1 MSIDYR
7 NTVFLPQTDFPMRG
21 DLPKREP
28 LLLRRWQD
36 TALWRQLRD
45 ASRGREKFIL
55 HDGPPYA
62 NGNLHIGHALN
73 KILKDVVN
81 RAHQMLG
88 KDANYVPG
96 WDCHGLPIEWKI
108 EEKYRAGNKS
118 KDDVP
123 IDVFR
128 KECRDFAAYWIGVQ
142 REEFQRL
149 GVFGDW
155 ENPYTTMDY
164 KAEAQI
170 VREIG
175 KFLMN
180 GGLYKGAKP
189 VMWSVVEKTALAEAE
204 IEYHDHTSTTVWVR
218 FPVAVPS
225 LPSLEEASVV
235 IWTTTPWTL
244 PGNRAM
250 AFGPDIDYVALEVTG
265 VRDGSLVAV
274 GEKLVISRHL
284 WLALQSAPDHE
295 LGITDGT
302 VLDAFKGTALAGTIC
317 RHPLRGQGYDFDVA
331 LFPGD
336 FVTDDDGS
344 GFVHIAP
351 GHGEDD
357 FLLGQKHGVE
367 VPQTV
372 GPDGV
377 YYPHVPLFAGKTVYW
392 PTGKTGN
399 ANGAVIAALAAAG
412 GLIAQGKL
420 VHSYPHSW
428 RSKAPLIFRN
438 TPQWFI
444 SMETNDL
451 RAKALT
457 AIDET
462 RWIPAQGKNR
472 IQSMIASRPDW
483 CVSRQRAWGVPIA
496 VFVDKKTGEP
506 LRDQAVIDRVAE
518 AIAENG
524 ADIWFTADPQDFL
537 GSGYDAADYEKVTD
551 IVDVWFDSGST
562 HSFVLDPAV
571 NEGRWDLAWPASLYL
586 EGSDQHR
593 GWFHSSLL
601 ESCGT
606 RGRAPYEAVLTH
618 GFVLDEQGRAMSKS
632 LGNGVSPQDVVNQS
646 GADTLRLWV
655 VASDYSSDLR
665 IGKEILKYQ
674 GDMYRRLRNTLR
686 YLLGNLAGF
695 QDAEILPVEDMPEL
709 ERWVLH
715 RLAELDLVVRDAVET
730 YDFHAMFTAIHNFCA
745 IDLSAFYF
753 DVRKDSLY
761 CDRPDATTRRAA
773 RTVLDRVFDCLARWL
788 APMLCFTAEEAW
800 LARHGDGAATSV
812 HLQLFPA
819 VPDAWRAPALAAKW
833 DKLRNLRRVVTGAI
847 ELERAQKRIGSSL
860 QAEAEI
866 FADADY
872 LAAAGVDLAEL
883 CITSAATLRDGAAPQ
898 GAFTLPDVPGVAVR
912 IGAAVGEK
920 CQRCWK
926 VLPEVGTVAAHPDL
940 CRRCAD
946 AVEAGDG
953 GHSGG

>member
-1 MSIDYR
+1 MSTDYR
-7 NTVFLPQTDFPMRG
+7 NTVFLPQTGFPMRG

-28 LLLRRWQD
+28 VLLERWQD
-36 TALWRQLRD
+36 IALWRQLRET
-45 ASRGREKFIL
+45 SKGREKFIL

-81 RAHQMLG
+81 RAQQMLG

-108 EEKYRAGNKS
+108 EEKYRAANKS

-128 KECRDFAAYWIGVQ
+128 KECRDFAEHWIGVQ
-142 REEFQRL
+142 REEFKRL

-155 ENPYTTMDY
+155 DDPYTTMAY

-175 KFLMN
+175 KFLIN

-189 VMWSVVEKTALAEAE
+189 VMWSVVEQTALAEAE
-204 IEYHDHTSTTVWVR
+204 IEYHDHTSTTVWAR
-218 FPVAVPS
+218 FPVTTPS
-225 LPSLEEASVV
+225 RPELAGSSVV

-244 PGNRAM
+244 PGNRAI
-250 AFGPDIDYVALEVTG
+250 AYGADFDYVVATVAAAKE
-265 VRDGSLVAV
+265 GSLARPGERLVVAA
-274 GEKLVISRHL
+274 KLLSRL
-284 WLALQSAPDHE
+284 EAAAGFTAAPDP
-295 LGITDGT
+295 
-302 VLDAFKGTALAGTIC
+302 VAFKGAALAGSVA
-317 RHPLRGQGYDFDVA
+317 RHPLAGQGYDFPVPLLA
-331 LFPGD
+331 GD
-336 FVTDDDGS
+336 FVSDEDGS

-357 FLLGQKHGVE
+357 FLLGVKYGVE

-392 PTGKTGN
+392 PTGKMGN
-399 ANGAVIAALAAAG
+399 ANKAVIAAVAEAG
-412 GLIAQGKL
+412 GLLAEGRL

-444 SMETNDL
+444 SMETNGL
-451 RAKALT
+451 RDKALA

-462 RWIPAQGKNR
+462 RWIPSQGKNR
-472 IQSMIASRPDW
+472 IQSMIESRPDW
-483 CVSRQRAWGVPIA
+483 CISRQRAWGVPIA
-496 VFVDKKTGEP
+496 VFVDKRTGAP
-506 LRDQAVIDRVAE
+506 LRDQSVVDRIAE
-518 AIAENG
+518 AVEHEG
-524 ADIWFTADPQDFL
+524 ADIWFTADPQIFL
-537 GSGYDAADYEKVTD
+537 GSAYKAADYEKVTD

-562 HSFVLDPAV
+562 HSFVLEQRP
-571 NEGRWDLAWPASLYL
+571 DLKWPASLYL

-606 RGRAPYEAVLTH
+606 RGRAPYDAVLTH

-632 LGNGVSPQDVVNQS
+632 LGNGVSPQDVVSQS
-646 GADTLRLWV
+646 GADVLRLWV
-655 VASDYSSDLR
+655 VASDYSADLR

-686 YLLGNLAGF
+686 YLLGALAGF
-695 QDAEILPVEDMPEL
+695 QAEEILPESEMPEL

-715 RLAELDLVVRDAVET
+715 RLAELDRVVRQSVEA
-730 YDFHAMFTAIHNFCA
+730 YDFHAMFTALHNFCA
-745 IDLSAFYF
+745 VDLSAFYF

-761 CDRPDATTRRAA
+761 CDRPDAAARRAT

-812 HLQLFPA
+812 HLQLFPT
-819 VPDAWRAPALAAKW
+819 VPASWLDPDLAAKW
-833 DKLRNLRRVVTGAI
+833 DKIRELRRVVTGAI

-866 FADADY
+866 FADTSY
-872 LAAAGVDLAEL
+872 LDALAGIDLAEI
-883 CITSAATLRDGAAPQ
+883 CITSSGTLREGAAPD
-898 GAFTLPDVPGVAVR
+898 GTFTLPDVAGVGVR
-912 IGAAVGEK
+912 IVAAAGEK
-920 CQRCWK
+920 CQRCWR
-926 VLPEVGTVAAHPDL
+926 VLKEVGTVADHPDL
-940 CRRCAD
+940 CLRCAD
-946 AVEAGDG
+946 AVAHAHG
-953 GHSGG
+953 

>member
-1 MSIDYR
+1 MGTGAAAAPARTLRESDPIMSTDYR

-28 LLLRRWQD
+28 VLLKRWQD
-36 TALWRQLRD
+36 IALWRQLRET
-45 ASRGREKFIL
+45 SKGREKFIL

-81 RAHQMLG
+81 RAQQMLG

-108 EEKYRAGNKS
+108 EEKYRAANKS

-128 KECRDFAAYWIGVQ
+128 KECRDFADHWIGVQ

-155 ENPYTTMDY
+155 DNPYTTMAY
-164 KAEAQI
+164 HAEAQI

-175 KFLMN
+175 KFLIN

-189 VMWSVVEKTALAEAE
+189 VMWSVVEQTALAEAE
-204 IEYHDHTSTTVWVR
+204 IEYHDHTSTTVWAR
-218 FPVAVPS
+218 FPVVTPS
-225 LPSLEEASVV
+225 RPELAGASVV

-244 PGNRAM
+244 PGNRAI
-250 AFGPDIDYVALEVTG
+250 AYGADFDYVVATVAETKE
-265 VRDGSLVAV
+265 GSLARP
-274 GEKLVISRHL
+274 GEKLVVAAKLLPRL
-284 WLALQSAPDHE
+284 EEAAGFTAAPAPF
-295 LGITDGT
+295 
-302 VLDAFKGTALAGTIC
+302 AFKGAALAGSVA
-317 RHPLRGQGYDFDVA
+317 RHPLAGQGYDFAVKLLA
-331 LFPGD
+331 GD
-336 FVTDDDGS
+336 FVSDEDGS

-357 FLLGQKHGVE
+357 FLLGVKYGVE

-377 YYPHVPLFAGKTVYW
+377 YYAHVPLFAGKTVYW

-399 ANGAVIAALAAAG
+399 ANKAVIEAVAASG
-412 GLIAQGKL
+412 GLLAEGKL

-444 SMETNDL
+444 SMETNGL
-451 RAKALT
+451 RDKALK

-472 IQSMIASRPDW
+472 IQSMIESRPDW
-483 CVSRQRAWGVPIA
+483 CISRQRAWGVPIA
-496 VFVDKKTGEP
+496 VFVDKRTGEP
-506 LRDQAVIDRVAE
+506 LRDQSVVDR
-518 AIAENG
+518 IADSVEREG
-524 ADIWFTADPQDFL
+524 ADIWFTADPQVFL
-537 GSGYDAADYEKVTD
+537 GNTYKADDYEKVTD

-562 HSFVLDPAV
+562 HSFVLEQRP
-571 NEGRWDLAWPASLYL
+571 DLQWPASLYL

-632 LGNGVSPQDVVNQS
+632 LGNGVSPQDVVSQS
-646 GADTLRLWV
+646 GADVLRLWV
-655 VASDYSSDLR
+655 VASDYSADLR

-686 YLLGNLAGF
+686 YLLGALAGF
-695 QDAEILPVEDMPEL
+695 QADEILPEAEMPEL

-715 RLAELDLVVRDAVET
+715 RLAELDLVVRQSVNS
-730 YDFHAMFTAIHNFCA
+730 YDFHAMFTALHNFCA
-745 IDLSAFYF
+745 VDLSAFYF

-761 CDRPDATTRRAA
+761 CDRPDSVVRRAT

-800 LARHGDGAATSV
+800 LVRHGDGAATSGRN
-812 HLQLFPA
+812 PE
-819 VPDAWRAPALAAKW
+819 LAAKW
-833 DKLRNLRRVVTGAI
+833 DKIRELRRVVTGAI

-866 FADADY
+866 FADSSY
-872 LAAAGVDLAEL
+872 LAALAGVDLPEI
-883 CITSAATLRDGAAPQ
+883 CITSSGTLREGKAPD
-898 GAFTLPDVPGVAVR
+898 GAFTLPDVAGVAVR
-912 IGAAVGEK
+912 IGPAPGEK
-920 CQRCWK
+920 CQRCWR
-926 VLPEVGTVAAHPDL
+926 VLKEVGTVADYPEL
-940 CRRCAD
+940 CIRCAD
-946 AVEAGDG
+946 AVSHANG
-953 GHSGG
+953 